1 MPGEE
6 FFAPLRKRG
15 IYYVDKTEYLKPLLC
30 GSGRALLLQRPA
42 LFGKTLMLSTLRCF
56 LEMDYEDPGDTA
68 RQQELF
74 RGLRVM
80 EDREFCNEH
89 MGQHPVLSV
98 CLRSIDG
105 ISFEDAYGSLASD
118 ISDLA
123 HDFRWLDGP
132 KLTEEEHEFL
142 KRLLDFE
149 YLRHQG
155 SKGCLIRAFSFLS
168 RLLLERFGESHS
180 PVLIIDDCCA
190 PLRNAAESGFYEP
203 MSELIGAMLSDALS
217 PESGILKVILAGYL
231 RCPDESF
238 CQELSKMCADT
249 VLSESGSLSE
259 AIGFTPDEAK
269 AMFEC
274 YGFGNLFETARRHF
288 GFYSIGGHELFC
300 PEDIGGF
307 LNGLYDS
314 DDPARH
320 WPEPYWVRQSGYNI
334 ITSYM
339 PYLGP
344 EDSDRLEE
352 LAAGNSIIAEADD
365 RVSFEGFRGNKWSP
379 DEFRTVLLHAG
390 YLTAQER
397 ESGNIFEIRIPNNEV
412 LSYFRNNIEDYY
424 TDRYSEEYGKRAV
437 KFTDA
442 VLSGDSEKASGL
454 LRSLLGG
461 FVSLREPRSRTQ
473 RESYCHEFL
482 QTLFSA
488 ADRNISELRF
498 RDGRG
503 PAYFAFSSP
512 GGGVYVAAAV
522 EYASD
527 DAADLRA
534 IAAKAARKLDGQGDA
549 RSHFKWF
556 EKVIECGIAFRG
568 RDCEVVLWELLPES
582 RHQQ

>member
-365 RVSFEGFRGNKWSP
+365 RVSFEGFRG
-379 DEFRTVLLHAG
+379 E
-390 YLTAQER
+390 
-397 ESGNIFEIRIPNNEV
+397 
-412 LSYFRNNIEDYY
+412 
-424 TDRYSEEYGKRAV
+424 
-437 KFTDA
+437 
-442 VLSGDSEKASGL
+442 
-454 LRSLLGG
+454 
-461 FVSLREPRSRTQ
+461 
-473 RESYCHEFL
+473 
-482 QTLFSA
+482 
-488 ADRNISELRF
+488 
-498 RDGRG
+498 
-503 PAYFAFSSP
+503 
-512 GGGVYVAAAV
+512 
-522 EYASD
+522 
-527 DAADLRA
+527 
-534 IAAKAARKLDGQGDA
+534 
-549 RSHFKWF
+549 
-556 EKVIECGIAFRG
+556 
-568 RDCEVVLWELLPES
+568 
-582 RHQQ
+582 